1 MVRWLAGEGIPL
13 LQARP
18 GEGGLTQILKESQ
31 QRGPSTLPPG
41 TGTVLPR
48 SCPFALIFP
57 HCWQNSLCSFQQRD
71 ALVHNLASGTTEG
84 TLPGVM
90 LPSHFSSL
98 LMQSQFLGRSCP

>member
-13 LQARP
+13 LQMRP
-18 GEGGLTQILKESQ
+18 GEGRLTQILKESR

-57 HCWQNSLCSFQQRD
+57 HCWAEQPVQFPAEGHFGPQLSFRD
-71 ALVHNLASGTTEG
+71 N
-84 TLPGVM
+84 
-90 LPSHFSSL
+90 
-98 LMQSQFLGRSCP
+98 